1 MIHIA
6 ITAAAFD
13 AIAATLPL
21 GSVAFEPQTKDKGER
36 LIWLE
41 PHIAVCPF
49 HALAREVMWG
59 EGATELSR
67 CRATQRRSFSVLQSD
82 DEDPRDEGDRRDE
95 GDKRENGHDAHSGA
109 LRQQAS
115 LPCVGQAKATATSSS
130 GSPAKPSV
138 KARLIGRGC

>member
-1 MIHIA
+1 MIRIA
-6 ITAAAFD
+6 ISAAAFG

-41 PHIAVCPF
+41 PHIAVCPC
-49 HALAREVMWG
+49 HALAREVMD

-109 LRQQAS
+109 LRQLAS
-115 LPCVGQAKATATSSS
+115 LPAWARRKLQRRNPQASRRN
-130 GSPAKPSV
+130 PAS
-138 KARLIGRGC
+138 